1 MTQTLVFLALSAFIA
16 MGIYTVM
23 GQTLGEGMGG
33 MVRALYWR
41 LCAFTGLMMM
51 SDYMEWLFAAEQQV
65 GRQAIY
71 HMSFTGLQAAVV
83 ITMAASFRDVNAM
96 IWGLTVFSLGRFL
109 FALGYT
115 IRRYRPSPKLISL
128 RTIREQLSFAL
139 PVGLFAIVLIL
150 VNQTDKFIINRFMGR
165 AAFAIYVVGA
175 FQLPVV
181 NMISMSV
188 RNVIFPLMS
197 QRQSAGDY
205 QAIAAIWKRAVLKM
219 AVLYFPLFVFFEST
233 APGVIRLLFT
243 DTYIGATPIFMLY
256 LALLP
261 QLTTD
266 SVAIIQVFKD
276 TGYLLRTFG
285 AAFIFNLVLSIGLF
299 EVIGRVG
306 VPLATVIT
314 IYLANMVNMVYSSR
328 RCGVEFRSFVPARR
342 LAGRFLVAAIPGVPL
357 WWVSRHYNVD
367 DVFGLGVLAVAY
379 FSIYFGFCRVA
390 GVVTID
396 DISSMF
402 GRGKG
407 GWS

>member
-1 MTQTLVFLALSAFIA
+1 MLTYVIMVFVPIVNVRALSVDHYGYYRQFHLLFETLTPILILGFPLSLQYYIPRAGSEREKSVYVTQTLVFLALSAFIA

-205 QAIAAIWKRAVLKM
+205 QAIAAIW
-219 AVLYFPLFVFFEST
+219 
-233 APGVIRLLFT
+233 
-243 DTYIGATPIFMLY
+243 
-256 LALLP
+256 
-261 QLTTD
+261 
-266 SVAIIQVFKD
+266 
-276 TGYLLRTFG
+276 
-285 AAFIFNLVLSIGLF
+285 
-299 EVIGRVG
+299 
-306 VPLATVIT
+306 
-314 IYLANMVNMVYSSR
+314 
-328 RCGVEFRSFVPARR
+328 
-342 LAGRFLVAAIPGVPL
+342 
-357 WWVSRHYNVD
+357 
-367 DVFGLGVLAVAY
+367 
-379 FSIYFGFCRVA
+379 
-390 GVVTID
+390 
-396 DISSMF
+396 
-402 GRGKG
+402 
-407 GWS
+407 